1 MSSRRVSFLSLAVLF
16 APFAFAGGPG
26 LVGGPAVGTRAAFGI
41 DSQAFTWNPAKMPVA
56 YRLDP
61 GPMAVKPSGTV
72 VIDHATGTQR
82 VQSLFGV
89 WQSVST
95 ANISFTNA
103 GPILA
108 TGSYSGGDLQTAQ
121 QFNDVIGSCN
131 KGVQS
136 PVIFDANGG
145 LISSLGLPP
154 EVIGFNIP
162 CALDTVNGYI
172 LSSAVVLNGTFQD
185 GINSSSDYE
194 LSANQFDEAIT
205 HEIGHFSGLD
215 HSQINI
221 DVLTNVVFP
230 CEVDTLAGLPLMFPI
245 ALCQA
250 RKDAG
255 LPVLASDDMAWIST
269 LYPKD
274 LASNYATISGVVY
287 FNDGVSPMQ
296 GANVIARQLDDPGT
310 PEDESRRIAVSVVS
324 GYSYTNNPGQ
334 NVTAILGGSEDN
346 TNGSPPGSRN
356 PALIGYYKISVP
368 PGTYTVEVEEI
379 YSVFIG
385 GSSVGPLDPP
395 VGLPGPP
402 EFWNKDES
410 PFDFPMQRD
419 MITVTAGESVTG
431 IDIILN
437 DVNPRFDQYE
447 DNGRLV
453 DPPVPLLLPASEEFA
468 G

>member
-1 MSSRRVSFLSLAVLF
+1 MRKRRVSFLFLAILF
-16 APFAFAGGPG
+16 TPFAFAGGPQQ
-26 LVGGPAVGTRAAFGI
+26 VGGPAVGTRAAFGI
-41 DSQAFTWNPAKMPVA
+41 DGQAFTWNPAKMPVA
-56 YRLDP
+56 YRLDS
-61 GPMAVKPSGTV
+61 GPMAVSPSGTV
-72 VIDHATGTQR
+72 VIDHNTGIQR
-82 VQSLFGV
+82 VQNMFGV

-108 TGSYSGGDLQTAQ
+108 AGSYSGGDLQTAQ

-154 EVIGFNIP
+154 EVIGFDLP

-172 LSSAVVLNGTFQD
+172 LSSAVVLNGAFQD
-185 GINSSSDYE
+185 GINTSTDYE

-215 HSQINI
+215 HSQINV
-221 DVLTNVVFP
+221 DVLTNLVFP

-250 RKDAG
+250 RRDAG
-255 LPVLASDDMAWIST
+255 LPVLAPDDVAWIST

-274 LASNYATISGVVY
+274 LAANYATISGVIY
-287 FNDGVSPMQ
+287 FNDGLSPMQ

-324 GYSYTNNPGQ
+324 GYAYTTNLGQ
-334 NVTAILGGSEDN
+334 SVTAILGGSEDN

-356 PALIGYYKISVP
+356 PALIGYYRINVP
-368 PGTYTVEVEEI
+368 PGTYTVEVEEV
-379 YSVFIG
+379 YSAFIG
-385 GSSVGPLDPP
+385 GSSVGPVDPP
-395 VGLPGPP
+395 VALPGPP

-410 PFDFPMQRD
+410 AFDFPMQRD

-437 DVNPRFDQYE
+437 DANPRFDQYE
-447 DNGRLV
+447 DNGNLI
-453 DPPVPLLLPASEEFA
+453 DPPIPLLLPASEEFA

>member
-1 MSSRRVSFLSLAVLF
+1 MRSRRLTFLSLVILAQ
-16 APFAFAGGPG
+16 FAFAGGPI
-26 LVGGPAVGTRAAFGI
+26 LVGGPTVGTRAAFGI
-41 DSQAFTWNPAKMPVA
+41 DGQAFTWNPAKMPIA

-61 GPMAVKPSGTV
+61 GPMAVNPSGSV
-72 VIDHATGTQR
+72 VLDHNTGTQR
-82 VQSLFGV
+82 VQNMFGV

-95 ANISFTNA
+95 ANISFANV

-108 TGSYSGGDLQTAQ
+108 AGSYSGGDLKTAQ

-154 EVIGFNIP
+154 EVIGFNVS
-162 CALDTVNGYI
+162 CALDTLHGYI
-172 LSSAVVLNGTFQD
+172 LSSAIVLNGKFQD
-185 GINSSSDYE
+185 AIDTSANYE

-205 HEIGHFSGLD
+205 HELGHFSGLD
-215 HSQINI
+215 HSQINV
-221 DVLTNVVFP
+221 DVLTNLVYP
-230 CEVDTLAGLPLMFPI
+230 CEVDTLAGLPLMFPL

-255 LPVLASDDMAWIST
+255 LPVLSADDVAWIST
-269 LYPKD
+269 LYPRN
-274 LASNYATISGVVY
+274 LAADYATISGVVY

-296 GANVIARQLDDPGT
+296 GANIIARQLDDPST
-310 PEDESRRIAVSVVS
+310 AEDESRRIAVSVVS
-324 GYSYTNNPGQ
+324 GYTYTSNPGQ
-334 NVTAILGGSEDN
+334 GVTAILGATEN
-346 TNGSPPGSRN
+346 NVNGSPPGSRN
-356 PALIGYYKISVP
+356 PSLIGYYKISVP

-379 YSVFIG
+379 YTAFTG

-395 VGLPGPP
+395 VALPGPP

-410 PFDFPMQRD
+410 AFDFPMQRD
-419 MITVTAGESVTG
+419 IITVSAGENVTG
-431 IDIILN
+431 VDIILN
-437 DVNPRFDQYE
+437 DSNPRFDQYE
-447 DNGRLV
+447 DNGNLL
-453 DPPVPLLLPASEEFA
+453 DSPTPSLLLASEEFV